1 MALSHYNV
9 ASKESVIRIYD
20 HEVQGT
26 SVIKP
31 LVGLAT
37 DGPSD
42 AAVIRGRLDSN
53 RGIAVSNGI
62 NVRYGMID
70 PFWMAASCIDEAIRQ
85 IIAVG
90 GSLERIALLDNFCW
104 GNPDK
109 PDRLGSLVRCA
120 QGCYKAAVAFG
131 TPFISGKDSLYN
143 EYTQKGKSLA
153 IPGTILISAIG
164 IIDDVEKCVTM
175 DFKKAGNSIY
185 VIGTTFDELGGSIY
199 LENLGQL
206 GLHAPQVNFK
216 MAVKTYQ
223 AVEKATK
230 AGLIA
235 SLHDC
240 SEGGAAVAL
249 AEMAFA
255 GGLGA
260 TVLLKKLP
268 YKGKQRREDVLLF
281 SESNSRF
288 IAEVSPAHEKA
299 LAKIFKGIPFA
310 KIGTVEASPELVVY
324 GLKDQPVINARI
336 DELKEIWKSPLK

>member
-1 MALSHYNV
+1 
-9 ASKESVIRIYD
+9 
-20 HEVQGT
+20 
-26 SVIKP
+26 
-31 LVGLAT
+31 
-37 DGPSD
+37 
-42 AAVIRGRLDSN
+42 
-53 RGIAVSNGI
+53 
-62 NVRYGMID
+62 
-70 PFWMAASCIDEAIRQ
+70 MAASCIDEAIRQ

-109 PDRLGSLVRCA
+109 TDRLGSLVRCA
-120 QGCYKAAVAFG
+120 QGCYQAAVAFG

-143 EYTQKGKSLA
+143 EYTEKGKSIA

-164 IIDDVEKCVTM
+164 IIDDVAKSVTM

-206 GLHAPQVNFK
+206 GFHAPQVNFK
-216 MAVKTYQ
+216 LAAKTYR
-223 AVEKATK
+223 AVEKANK
-230 AGLIA
+230 AGLMA

-260 TVLLKKLP
+260 TVLLKKMP
-268 YKGKQRREDVLLF
+268 YKGKQRRDDVLLF
-281 SESNSRF
+281 SESNSRL
-288 IAEVSPAHEKA
+288 IAEVSPAHEKT
-299 LAKIFKGIPFA
+299 LAKILKGIPFA
-310 KIGTVEASPELVVY
+310 KIGTVEASPEFVVY

-336 DELKEIWKSPLK
+336 DELKEIWKSPLR